1 VIVQAAAAM
10 VRPAEAG
17 DSADVA
23 RLLLQLG
30 YDRTADSVQ
39 DDLKTGAAGLV
50 YVAVAGG
57 RVCGLLAMSVRQQF
71 HWGAPTAA
79 IDALVVDRANRSGGI
94 GAALL
99 DAAIAEAAQEGCILI
114 ELHSNRRRR
123 RAHQFY
129 KRHGFE
135 GTSAYFVKPLR

>member
-1 VIVQAAAAM
+1 VIARAAAV

-17 DSADVA
+17 DSNDVA

-30 YDRTADSVQ
+30 YDRTADAVQ

-50 YVAVAGG
+50 YVAVTGG
-57 RVCGLLAMSVRQQF
+57 RAIGLLAMSVRQPF
-71 HWGAPTAA
+71 HRGAPTAA

-99 DAAIAEAAQEGCILI
+99 DAAIAQAEQEGCILI

-135 GTSAYFVKPLR
+135 GTSAYFVKSLR